1 MAAYFTKQ
9 QKAVL
14 ECIAAQGERSVSA
27 AELVDELHRR
37 GEEIGVATV
46 YRQLDK
52 LTQRG
57 AVHKVVT
64 ENGAYYSF
72 CHAHE
77 GQDCFLIK
85 CEKCGKI
92 EHMACHNLSPLYSHL
107 AAEHGF
113 AVNARKTM
121 FYGLCALCREEA
133 R

>member
-1 MAAYFTKQ
+1 MADYFTKQ

-14 ECIAAQGERSVSA
+14 ECIAAQGEKSVSA

-37 GEEIGVATV
+37 GTEIGVATV

-57 AVHKVVT
+57 AVHKVMT
-64 ENGAYYSF
+64 EEGAYYSF
-72 CHAHE
+72 CHAHG

-85 CEKCGKI
+85 CENCGKI

-107 AAEHGF
+107 AEEHGF
-113 AVNARKTM
+113 SVNARKTM
-121 FYGLCALCREEA
+121 FYGVCTACREAA